1 MMNPIVDAAK
11 GIVEGIAAPIDA
23 VGKIMNQ
30 KEANNLAQQEMSMRP
45 DMAQVEVNKIEAAS
59 VNWWVAGW
67 RPAIGWTCCAAL
79 AYENIIYPMI
89 GNMIHMQAI
98 ENSDLTS
105 ILLALLG
112 LGGMRTYEKV
122 KGVNR

>member
-1 MMNPIVDAAK
+1 MNPIVDVAK
-11 GIVEGIAAPIDA
+11 GIIEGIAAPINA

-30 KEANNLAQQEMSMRP
+30 KEVNNLNEQEMAMRP
-45 DMAQVEVNKIEAAS
+45 DMAQIDVNKIEAAS
-59 VNWWVAGW
+59 INWWIAGW
-67 RPAIGWTCCAAL
+67 RPAIGWTCCSAL
-79 AYENIIYPMI
+79 LYAKIIYPMFGHLI
-89 GNMIHMQAI
+89 NMMPIDD
-98 ENSDLTS
+98 SSLTS